1 MKTLQKDLT
10 TGNPGKIIFNFTLP
24 IFIGN
29 VFQQFYSMADT
40 IIVGKFVGT
49 KALAAVGSTGTIMFL
64 INGFILGMTAGFT
77 VLTAQ
82 KFGAGD
88 MKAMRKTVGNAAI
101 LAIIMSL
108 IMTVLGMMAM
118 KPLLGIMKTPDD
130 IFKDAYAYIMVIC
143 GGIAAQMLYNFL
155 SSVLRALG
163 NSKVPLYFLILAALL
178 NIVLDMVS
186 DSNVEAFQYGVK
198 DLVSKQITP
207 DRDESDDSF
216 RVTLADIQGEGMDE
230 IQIRHQ
236 GSEELAGYQVDS
248 YQLTAPINYPASA
261 AVSEDIL
268 PMFFGLKAQEVAVLH
283 PTAEDRA
290 QVGLDQPYRQVEIE
304 YQTKNSEKNKLSI
317 LVSNIDG
324 AGNLYVE
331 NGSDVIYKCRPQDIS
346 WLNLTVDTVI
356 SHTILIPDV
365 TSLKTLTITQGDG
378 SSYQIQFQNMGTDN
392 GKVLYDG
399 KELDVDSFRNFYYG
413 LISVEADEV
422 ILENL
427 PDTSGMNKI
436 AEIKF
441 AYMDESKKSDMVTYY
456 SESARK
462 AYAVLDG
469 NERGFRLSETQIDTV
484 LGNLQKLINGE
495 EIKAR
500 Y

>member
-1 MKTLQKDLT
+1 MKKQWLT
-10 TGNPGKIIFNFTLP
+10 
-24 IFIGN
+24 IG
-29 VFQQFYSMADT
+29 
-40 IIVGKFVGT
+40 ILCIGI
-49 KALAAVGSTGTIMFL
+49 L
-64 INGFILGMTAGFT
+64 ILGGACFFLLKSDDSEKSDVESGNYQILDEITEDDVESVVVSNASGGYEADWNDDSVIIKDCDNIAIDSSAVKKIQNAVKGITAEKKVTDGKGRLNEFGLENDPVEVT
-77 VLTAQ
+77 VTGKGGKESLMI
-82 KFGAGD
+82 GD
-88 MKAMRKTVGNAAI
+88 EVPGQD
-101 LAIIMSL
+101 SSQWY
-108 IMTVLGMMAM
+108 VLW
-118 KPLLGIMKTPDD
+118 KEEV
-130 IFKDAYAYIMVIC
+130 YI
-143 GGIAAQMLYNFL
+143 
-155 SSVLRALG
+155 
-163 NSKVPLYFLILAALL
+163 
-178 NIVLDMVS
+178 VS

-290 QVGLDQPYRQVEIE
+290 QVGLDRPYRQVEIE
-304 YQTKNSEKNKLSI
+304 YQTKDSEKNKISI

-378 SSYQIQFQNMGTDN
+378 SSYQIQLQNMGTDN
-392 GKVLYDG
+392 GKVLYDE

-436 AEIKF
+436 AEIQF
-441 AYMDESKKSDMVTYY
+441 AYMDESKKSDTVTYY

-469 NERGFRLSETQIDTV
+469 NERGFRLSETQLDTV

>member
-1 MKTLQKDLT
+1 MKKQWLT
-10 TGNPGKIIFNFTLP
+10 
-24 IFIGN
+24 IG
-29 VFQQFYSMADT
+29 
-40 IIVGKFVGT
+40 ILCIGI
-49 KALAAVGSTGTIMFL
+49 L
-64 INGFILGMTAGFT
+64 ILGGACFFLLKSDDSEKSDVESGNYQILDEITEDDVESVVVSNASGGYEADWNDDSVIIKDCDNIAIDSSAVKKIQNAIKGITAEKKVTDGKGRLNEFGLEDDPVEVT
-77 VLTAQ
+77 VTGKGEKESLMI
-82 KFGAGD
+82 GD
-88 MKAMRKTVGNAAI
+88 EVPGQD
-101 LAIIMSL
+101 SSQWY
-108 IMTVLGMMAM
+108 VLW
-118 KPLLGIMKTPDD
+118 KEEV
-130 IFKDAYAYIMVIC
+130 YI
-143 GGIAAQMLYNFL
+143 
-155 SSVLRALG
+155 
-163 NSKVPLYFLILAALL
+163 
-178 NIVLDMVS
+178 VS

-248 YQLTAPINYPASA
+248 YQLTAPIDYPASA
-261 AVSEDIL
+261 SVSEDIL
-268 PMFFGLKAQEVAVLH
+268 PIFFGLKAQEVAVLH

-304 YQTKNSEKNKLSI
+304 YQTKDSEKNKISI

-346 WLNLTVDTVI
+346 WLNITVDTVI

-365 TSLKTLTITQGDG
+365 TSLKTLTITQGDE
-378 SSYQIQFQNMGTDN
+378 SSYQIQLQNMGTDN

-441 AYMDESKKSDMVTYY
+441 AYMDESKKSDTVTYY

>member
-1 MKTLQKDLT
+1 MKKQWLT
-10 TGNPGKIIFNFTLP
+10 
-24 IFIGN
+24 IG
-29 VFQQFYSMADT
+29 
-40 IIVGKFVGT
+40 ILCIGI
-49 KALAAVGSTGTIMFL
+49 L
-64 INGFILGMTAGFT
+64 ILGGACFFLLKSDDSEKSDVESGSYQILDEIAEDDVESVVVSNASGGYEADWNDDSVIIKDCDNIAIDSSAVKKIQNAVKGITAEKKVTDGKGRLNEFGLENDPVEVT
-77 VLTAQ
+77 VTGKGGKESLMI
-82 KFGAGD
+82 GD
-88 MKAMRKTVGNAAI
+88 EVPGQD
-101 LAIIMSL
+101 SSQWY
-108 IMTVLGMMAM
+108 VLW
-118 KPLLGIMKTPDD
+118 KEEV
-130 IFKDAYAYIMVIC
+130 YI
-143 GGIAAQMLYNFL
+143 
-155 SSVLRALG
+155 
-163 NSKVPLYFLILAALL
+163 
-178 NIVLDMVS
+178 VS

-290 QVGLDQPYRQVEIE
+290 QVGLDRPYRQVEIE
-304 YQTKNSEKNKLSI
+304 YQTKDSEKNKISI

-378 SSYQIQFQNMGTDN
+378 SSYQIQLQNMGTDN
-392 GKVLYDG
+392 GKVLYDE

-441 AYMDESKKSDMVTYY
+441 AYMDESKKSDTVTYY

-469 NERGFRLSETQIDTV
+469 NERGFRLSETQLDTV

>member
-1 MKTLQKDLT
+1 MKKQWLT
-10 TGNPGKIIFNFTLP
+10 
-24 IFIGN
+24 IG
-29 VFQQFYSMADT
+29 
-40 IIVGKFVGT
+40 ILCVGI
-49 KALAAVGSTGTIMFL
+49 L
-64 INGFILGMTAGFT
+64 ILGGACFFLLKSDDSEKSDVESGNYQILDEITEDDVESVVVSNASGGYEADWNDDSVIIKDCDNIAIDSSAVKKIQNAVKGITAEKKVTDGKGRLNEFGLEDDPVEVT
-77 VLTAQ
+77 VTGKGEKESLMI
-82 KFGAGD
+82 GD
-88 MKAMRKTVGNAAI
+88 EVPGQD
-101 LAIIMSL
+101 SSQWY
-108 IMTVLGMMAM
+108 VLW
-118 KPLLGIMKTPDD
+118 KEEV
-130 IFKDAYAYIMVIC
+130 YI
-143 GGIAAQMLYNFL
+143 
-155 SSVLRALG
+155 
-163 NSKVPLYFLILAALL
+163 
-178 NIVLDMVS
+178 VS

-198 DLVSKQITP
+198 DLISKQITP

-261 AVSEDIL
+261 SVSEDIL

-304 YQTKNSEKNKLSI
+304 YQTKDSEKNKISI

-324 AGNLYVE
+324 AGNLYVG

-365 TSLKTLTITQGDG
+365 TSLKTLMITQGDG
-378 SSYQIQFQNMGTDN
+378 SSYQIQLQNMGTDN

-441 AYMDESKKSDMVTYY
+441 AYMDESKKSDSVTYY

>member
-1 MKTLQKDLT
+1 MKKQWLT
-10 TGNPGKIIFNFTLP
+10 
-24 IFIGN
+24 IG
-29 VFQQFYSMADT
+29 
-40 IIVGKFVGT
+40 ILCIGI
-49 KALAAVGSTGTIMFL
+49 L
-64 INGFILGMTAGFT
+64 ILG
-77 VLTAQ
+77 
-82 KFGAGD
+82 GACFF
-88 MKAMRKTVGNAAI
+88 
-101 LAIIMSL
+101 
-108 IMTVLGMMAM
+108 
-118 KPLLGIMKTPDD
+118 LLKPDD
-130 IFKDAYAYIMVIC
+130 PEKSDAESGNYQILDEITEDDVESVIVSNASGGYEADWNDDSVIIKDCDNIAIDSSAVKKIQNAIKGITAEKKVTDGKGRLNEFGLEDDPVEVTVTGKGEKESLMIGDEVPGQDSSQWYVLWKEEVYI
-143 GGIAAQMLYNFL
+143 
-155 SSVLRALG
+155 
-163 NSKVPLYFLILAALL
+163 
-178 NIVLDMVS
+178 VS
-186 DSNVEAFQYGVK
+186 GSNVEAFQYGVK

-261 AVSEDIL
+261 SVSEDIL

-378 SSYQIQFQNMGTDN
+378 SSYQIQLQNMGADN

>member
-1 MKTLQKDLT
+1 MKKQWLT
-10 TGNPGKIIFNFTLP
+10 
-24 IFIGN
+24 IG
-29 VFQQFYSMADT
+29 
-40 IIVGKFVGT
+40 ILCIGI
-49 KALAAVGSTGTIMFL
+49 L
-64 INGFILGMTAGFT
+64 ILGGACFFLLKSDDPEKSDVESGNYQILDEITEDDVESVVVSNASGGYEADWNDDSVIIKDCDNIAIDNSAVKKIQNAVKGIT
-77 VLTAQ
+77 VEKKVTDGKGRLNE
-82 KFGAGD
+82 FGLEDDPVEVTVTGKGEKESLMIGD
-88 MKAMRKTVGNAAI
+88 EVPGQD
-101 LAIIMSL
+101 SSQWY
-108 IMTVLGMMAM
+108 VLW
-118 KPLLGIMKTPDD
+118 KEEV
-130 IFKDAYAYIMVIC
+130 YI
-143 GGIAAQMLYNFL
+143 
-155 SSVLRALG
+155 
-163 NSKVPLYFLILAALL
+163 
-178 NIVLDMVS
+178 VS

-261 AVSEDIL
+261 SVSEDIL

-290 QVGLDQPYRQVEIE
+290 QVGLDQPYRQIEIE
-304 YQTKNSEKNKLSI
+304 YQTKDSEKSKISI

-346 WLNLTVDTVI
+346 WLNITVDTVI

-378 SSYQIQFQNMGTDN
+378 SSYQIQLQNMGADN

-436 AEIKF
+436 AEIQF
-441 AYMDESKKSDMVTYY
+441 AYMDESKKSDTVTYY

-469 NERGFRLSETQIDTV
+469 NKRGFRLSETQLDTV

>member
-1 MKTLQKDLT
+1 MKKQWLT
-10 TGNPGKIIFNFTLP
+10 
-24 IFIGN
+24 IG
-29 VFQQFYSMADT
+29 
-40 IIVGKFVGT
+40 ILCIGI
-49 KALAAVGSTGTIMFL
+49 L
-64 INGFILGMTAGFT
+64 ILG
-77 VLTAQ
+77 
-82 KFGAGD
+82 GACFF
-88 MKAMRKTVGNAAI
+88 
-101 LAIIMSL
+101 
-108 IMTVLGMMAM
+108 
-118 KPLLGIMKTPDD
+118 LLKPDD
-130 IFKDAYAYIMVIC
+130 PEKSGAESGNYQILDEITEDDVESVVVSNASGGYEADWNDDSVIIKDCDNIAIDSSAVKKIQNAIKGITAEKKVTDGKGRLNEFGLEDDPVEVTVTGKGEKESLMIGDEVPGQDSSQWYVLWKEEVYI
-143 GGIAAQMLYNFL
+143 
-155 SSVLRALG
+155 
-163 NSKVPLYFLILAALL
+163 
-178 NIVLDMVS
+178 VS

-304 YQTKNSEKNKLSI
+304 YQTKNSEKNKISI

-495 EIKAR
+495 EIKAK

>member
-1 MKTLQKDLT
+1 MKKQWLT
-10 TGNPGKIIFNFTLP
+10 
-24 IFIGN
+24 IG
-29 VFQQFYSMADT
+29 
-40 IIVGKFVGT
+40 ILCIGI
-49 KALAAVGSTGTIMFL
+49 L
-64 INGFILGMTAGFT
+64 ILGGACFFLLKSDDSEKSDVESGNYQILDEITEDDVASVVVSNASGGYEADWNDDSVIIKDCDNIAIDNSAVKKIQNAVKGITAEKKVTDGKGRLNEFGLEDDPVEVT
-77 VLTAQ
+77 VTGKGEIESLMI
-82 KFGAGD
+82 GD
-88 MKAMRKTVGNAAI
+88 EVPGQD
-101 LAIIMSL
+101 SSQWY
-108 IMTVLGMMAM
+108 VLW
-118 KPLLGIMKTPDD
+118 KEEV
-130 IFKDAYAYIMVIC
+130 YI
-143 GGIAAQMLYNFL
+143 
-155 SSVLRALG
+155 
-163 NSKVPLYFLILAALL
+163 
-178 NIVLDMVS
+178 VS

-304 YQTKNSEKNKLSI
+304 YQTKNSEKNKISI

-399 KELDVDSFRNFYYG
+399 KELDVDSFRNFYYE

-441 AYMDESKKSDMVTYY
+441 AYMDESKKSDTVTYY

>member
-1 MKTLQKDLT
+1 MKKQWLTIGILCIGILILGGACFFLQKSDDSEKSDVESGNYQILDEIT
-10 TGNPGKIIFNFTLP
+10 EDDVESVVVSNASGGYEADWNDDSVIIKDCDNIAIDSSAVKKIQNAIKGITAEKKVTDGKGRLNEFGLEDDPVEVTVTGKDEKESLMIGDEVPG
-24 IFIGN
+24 
-29 VFQQFYSMADT
+29 QDSSQWY
-40 IIVGKFVGT
+40 
-49 KALAAVGSTGTIMFL
+49 
-64 INGFILGMTAGFT
+64 
-77 VLTAQ
+77 VLW
-82 KFGAGD
+82 KEE
-88 MKAMRKTVGNAAI
+88 V
-101 LAIIMSL
+101 
-108 IMTVLGMMAM
+108 
-118 KPLLGIMKTPDD
+118 
-130 IFKDAYAYIMVIC
+130 YI
-143 GGIAAQMLYNFL
+143 
-155 SSVLRALG
+155 
-163 NSKVPLYFLILAALL
+163 
-178 NIVLDMVS
+178 VS

-248 YQLTAPINYPASA
+248 YQLTAPIDYPASA
-261 AVSEDIL
+261 SVSEDIL

-304 YQTKNSEKNKLSI
+304 YQTKDSEKNKISI

-346 WLNLTVDTVI
+346 WLNITVDTVI

-365 TSLKTLTITQGDG
+365 TSLKTLTITQGDE
-378 SSYQIQFQNMGTDN
+378 SSYQIQLQNMGTDN

-441 AYMDESKKSDMVTYY
+441 AYMDESKKSDTVTYY

-469 NERGFRLSETQIDTV
+469 NERGFRLSETQLDTV

>member
-1 MKTLQKDLT
+1 MKKQWLT
-10 TGNPGKIIFNFTLP
+10 
-24 IFIGN
+24 IG
-29 VFQQFYSMADT
+29 
-40 IIVGKFVGT
+40 ILCIGI
-49 KALAAVGSTGTIMFL
+49 L
-64 INGFILGMTAGFT
+64 ILGGACFFLLKSDDSEKSDVESGNYQILDEITEDDVASVVVSNASGGYEADWNDDSVIIKDCDNIAIDNSAVKKIQNAVKGITAEKKVTDGKGRLNEFGLEDDPVEVT
-77 VLTAQ
+77 VTGKGEKESLMI
-82 KFGAGD
+82 GD
-88 MKAMRKTVGNAAI
+88 EVPGQD
-101 LAIIMSL
+101 SSQWY
-108 IMTVLGMMAM
+108 VLW
-118 KPLLGIMKTPDD
+118 KEEV
-130 IFKDAYAYIMVIC
+130 YI
-143 GGIAAQMLYNFL
+143 
-155 SSVLRALG
+155 
-163 NSKVPLYFLILAALL
+163 
-178 NIVLDMVS
+178 VS

-216 RVTLADIQGEGMDE
+216 RVTLADIQGAGMDE

-261 AVSEDIL
+261 SVSEDIL

-304 YQTKNSEKNKLSI
+304 YQTKDSEKNKISI

-346 WLNLTVDTVI
+346 WLNITVDTVI

-365 TSLKTLTITQGDG
+365 TSLKTLTVTQGDG
-378 SSYQIQFQNMGTDN
+378 SSYQIQLQNMGADN

-399 KELDVDSFRNFYYG
+399 KELDVDSFRNFYYE

-436 AEIKF
+436 AEIQF
-441 AYMDESKKSDMVTYY
+441 AYMDESKKSNTITYY

>member
-1 MKTLQKDLT
+1 MKKQWLT
-10 TGNPGKIIFNFTLP
+10 
-24 IFIGN
+24 IG
-29 VFQQFYSMADT
+29 
-40 IIVGKFVGT
+40 ILCIGI
-49 KALAAVGSTGTIMFL
+49 L
-64 INGFILGMTAGFT
+64 ILGGACFFLLKSDDSEKSDVESGNYQILDEITEDDVASVVVSNASGGYEADWNDDSVIIKDCDNIAIDNSAVKKIQNAVKGITAEKKVTDGKGRLNEFGLEDDPVEVT
-77 VLTAQ
+77 VTGKGEKESLMI
-82 KFGAGD
+82 GD
-88 MKAMRKTVGNAAI
+88 EVPGQD
-101 LAIIMSL
+101 SSQWY
-108 IMTVLGMMAM
+108 VLW
-118 KPLLGIMKTPDD
+118 KEEV
-130 IFKDAYAYIMVIC
+130 YI
-143 GGIAAQMLYNFL
+143 
-155 SSVLRALG
+155 
-163 NSKVPLYFLILAALL
+163 
-178 NIVLDMVS
+178 VS

-216 RVTLADIQGEGMDE
+216 RVTLADIQGAGMDE

-261 AVSEDIL
+261 SVSEDIL
-268 PMFFGLKAQEVAVLH
+268 PMFFGLKVQEVAVLH

-304 YQTKNSEKNKLSI
+304 YQTKNSEKNKISI

-399 KELDVDSFRNFYYG
+399 KELDVDSFRNFYYE

-441 AYMDESKKSDMVTYY
+441 AYMDESKKSDTVTYY

>member
-1 MKTLQKDLT
+1 MKKQWLT
-10 TGNPGKIIFNFTLP
+10 
-24 IFIGN
+24 IG
-29 VFQQFYSMADT
+29 
-40 IIVGKFVGT
+40 ILCIGI
-49 KALAAVGSTGTIMFL
+49 L
-64 INGFILGMTAGFT
+64 ILG
-77 VLTAQ
+77 
-82 KFGAGD
+82 GACFFLLKSDDSETSG
-88 MKAMRKTVGNAAI
+88 VESGNYQI
-101 LAIIMSL
+101 LDEI
-108 IMTVLGMMAM
+108 TE
-118 KPLLGIMKTPDD
+118 DD
-130 IFKDAYAYIMVIC
+130 VE
-143 GGIAAQMLYNFL
+143 
-155 SSVLRALG
+155 SVVVSNALG
-163 NSKVPLYFLILAALL
+163 GYEADWNDDSVIIKDCDNIAIDSSAVKKIQNAVKGITAEKKVTDGKGRL
-178 NIVLDMVS
+178 NEFGLEDDPVEVTVTGKGEKESLMIGDEVPGQDSSQWYVLWKEEVYIVS
-186 DSNVEAFQYGVK
+186 DSTVEAFQYGVK

-304 YQTKNSEKNKLSI
+304 YQTKDSEKNKISI

-346 WLNLTVDTVI
+346 WLNITVDTVI

-365 TSLKTLTITQGDG
+365 TSLKTLTITQGDE
-378 SSYQIQFQNMGTDN
+378 SSYQIQLQNMGTDN

-436 AEIKF
+436 AEIQF
-441 AYMDESKKSDMVTYY
+441 VYMDESKKSDTVTYY

-469 NERGFRLSETQIDTV
+469 NERGFRLSETQLDTV

>member
-1 MKTLQKDLT
+1 MKKQWLT
-10 TGNPGKIIFNFTLP
+10 
-24 IFIGN
+24 IGILC
-29 VFQQFYSMADT
+29 MG
-40 IIVGKFVGT
+40 I
-49 KALAAVGSTGTIMFL
+49 L
-64 INGFILGMTAGFT
+64 ILGGACFFLLKSDDSEKSDVESGNYQILDEITEDDVASVVVSNASGGYEADWNDDSVIIKDCDNIAIDNSAVKKIQNAVKGITAEKKVTDGKGRLNEFGLEDDPVEVT
-77 VLTAQ
+77 VTGKGEKESLMI
-82 KFGAGD
+82 GD
-88 MKAMRKTVGNAAI
+88 EVPGQD
-101 LAIIMSL
+101 SSQWY
-108 IMTVLGMMAM
+108 VLW
-118 KPLLGIMKTPDD
+118 KEEV
-130 IFKDAYAYIMVIC
+130 YI
-143 GGIAAQMLYNFL
+143 
-155 SSVLRALG
+155 
-163 NSKVPLYFLILAALL
+163 
-178 NIVLDMVS
+178 VS

-304 YQTKNSEKNKLSI
+304 YQTKNSEKNKISI

-378 SSYQIQFQNMGTDN
+378 SSYQIQFQNMETDN

-399 KELDVDSFRNFYYG
+399 KELDVDSFRNFYYE

-441 AYMDESKKSDMVTYY
+441 AYMDESKKSDTVTYY

-462 AYAVLDG
+462 AYAVVDG

>member
-1 MKTLQKDLT
+1 MKKQWLT
-10 TGNPGKIIFNFTLP
+10 
-24 IFIGN
+24 IG
-29 VFQQFYSMADT
+29 
-40 IIVGKFVGT
+40 ILCIGI
-49 KALAAVGSTGTIMFL
+49 L
-64 INGFILGMTAGFT
+64 ILG
-77 VLTAQ
+77 
-82 KFGAGD
+82 GACFF
-88 MKAMRKTVGNAAI
+88 
-101 LAIIMSL
+101 
-108 IMTVLGMMAM
+108 
-118 KPLLGIMKTPDD
+118 LLKPDD
-130 IFKDAYAYIMVIC
+130 PEKSDAESGNYQILDEITEDDVESVVVSNASGGYEADWNDDSVIIKDCDNIAIDSSAVKKIQNAIKGITAEKKVTNGKGRLNEFGLEDDPVEVTVTGKGEKESLMIGDEVPGQDSSQWYVLWKEEVYI
-143 GGIAAQMLYNFL
+143 
-155 SSVLRALG
+155 
-163 NSKVPLYFLILAALL
+163 
-178 NIVLDMVS
+178 VS

-304 YQTKNSEKNKLSI
+304 YQTKNSEKNKISI

>member
-1 MKTLQKDLT
+1 MKKQWLT
-10 TGNPGKIIFNFTLP
+10 
-24 IFIGN
+24 IG
-29 VFQQFYSMADT
+29 
-40 IIVGKFVGT
+40 ILCIGI
-49 KALAAVGSTGTIMFL
+49 L
-64 INGFILGMTAGFT
+64 ILG
-77 VLTAQ
+77 
-82 KFGAGD
+82 GACFF
-88 MKAMRKTVGNAAI
+88 
-101 LAIIMSL
+101 
-108 IMTVLGMMAM
+108 
-118 KPLLGIMKTPDD
+118 LLKPDD
-130 IFKDAYAYIMVIC
+130 PEKSDAESGNYQILDEITEDDVESVIVSNASGGYEADWNDDSVIIKDCDNIAIDSSAVKKIQNAIKGITAEKKVTDGKGRLNEFGLEDDPVEVTVTGKGEKESLMIGDEVPGQDSSQWYVLWKEEVYI
-143 GGIAAQMLYNFL
+143 
-155 SSVLRALG
+155 
-163 NSKVPLYFLILAALL
+163 
-178 NIVLDMVS
+178 VS

-469 NERGFRLSETQIDTV
+469 NERGYRLSETQIDTV

>member
-1 MKTLQKDLT
+1 MKKQWLT
-10 TGNPGKIIFNFTLP
+10 
-24 IFIGN
+24 IG
-29 VFQQFYSMADT
+29 
-40 IIVGKFVGT
+40 ILCIGI
-49 KALAAVGSTGTIMFL
+49 L
-64 INGFILGMTAGFT
+64 ILGGACFFLLKSDDSEKSDVESGNYQILDEITEDDVESVVVSNASGGYEADWNDDSVIIKDCDNIAIDSSAVKKIQNAIKGITAEKKVTDGKGRLNEFGLEDDPVEVT
-77 VLTAQ
+77 VTGKGGKESLMI
-82 KFGAGD
+82 GD
-88 MKAMRKTVGNAAI
+88 EVPGQD
-101 LAIIMSL
+101 SSQWY
-108 IMTVLGMMAM
+108 VLW
-118 KPLLGIMKTPDD
+118 KEEV
-130 IFKDAYAYIMVIC
+130 YI
-143 GGIAAQMLYNFL
+143 
-155 SSVLRALG
+155 
-163 NSKVPLYFLILAALL
+163 
-178 NIVLDMVS
+178 VS

-248 YQLTAPINYPASA
+248 YQLTAPIDYPASA
-261 AVSEDIL
+261 SVSEDIL

-304 YQTKNSEKNKLSI
+304 YQTKDSEKNKISI

-346 WLNLTVDTVI
+346 WLNITVDTVI

-365 TSLKTLTITQGDG
+365 TSLKTLMITQGDG
-378 SSYQIQFQNMGTDN
+378 SSYQIQLQNMGTDN

-441 AYMDESKKSDMVTYY
+441 AYMDESKKSDSVTYY

-469 NERGFRLSETQIDTV
+469 NERGFRLSETQLDTV

>member
-1 MKTLQKDLT
+1 MKKQWLT
-10 TGNPGKIIFNFTLP
+10 
-24 IFIGN
+24 IG
-29 VFQQFYSMADT
+29 
-40 IIVGKFVGT
+40 ILCIGI
-49 KALAAVGSTGTIMFL
+49 L
-64 INGFILGMTAGFT
+64 ILGGACFFLLKSDDSEKSDVESGNYQILDEITEDDVESVVVSNASGGYEADWNDDSVIIKDCDNIAIDSSAVKKIQNAIKGITAEKKVTDGKGRLNEFGLEDDPVEVT
-77 VLTAQ
+77 VIGKGEKESLMI
-82 KFGAGD
+82 GD
-88 MKAMRKTVGNAAI
+88 EVPGQD
-101 LAIIMSL
+101 SSQWY
-108 IMTVLGMMAM
+108 VLW
-118 KPLLGIMKTPDD
+118 KEEV
-130 IFKDAYAYIMVIC
+130 YI
-143 GGIAAQMLYNFL
+143 
-155 SSVLRALG
+155 
-163 NSKVPLYFLILAALL
+163 
-178 NIVLDMVS
+178 VS
-186 DSNVEAFQYGVK
+186 DSNVEAFQYGEK

-268 PMFFGLKAQEVAVLH
+268 PMFFGLKAQDVAVLH
-283 PTAEDRA
+283 PTAEDRV

-304 YQTKNSEKNKLSI
+304 YQTKDSEKNKISI

-378 SSYQIQFQNMGTDN
+378 SSYQIQLQNMGTDN

-399 KELDVDSFRNFYYG
+399 KELDVDSFRNFYYE

-441 AYMDESKKSDMVTYY
+441 AYMDESKKSDTITYY

>member
-1 MKTLQKDLT
+1 MKKQWLT
-10 TGNPGKIIFNFTLP
+10 
-24 IFIGN
+24 IG
-29 VFQQFYSMADT
+29 
-40 IIVGKFVGT
+40 ILCIGI
-49 KALAAVGSTGTIMFL
+49 L
-64 INGFILGMTAGFT
+64 ILGGACFFLLKSDDSEKSDVESGNYQILDEITEDDVASVVVSNASGGYEADWNDDSVIIKDCDNIAIDNSAVKKIQNAVKGITAEKKVTDGKGRLNEFGLEDDPVEVT
-77 VLTAQ
+77 VTGKGEKESLMI
-82 KFGAGD
+82 GD
-88 MKAMRKTVGNAAI
+88 EVPGQD
-101 LAIIMSL
+101 SSQWY
-108 IMTVLGMMAM
+108 VLW
-118 KPLLGIMKTPDD
+118 KEEV
-130 IFKDAYAYIMVIC
+130 YI
-143 GGIAAQMLYNFL
+143 
-155 SSVLRALG
+155 
-163 NSKVPLYFLILAALL
+163 
-178 NIVLDMVS
+178 VS

-268 PMFFGLKAQEVAVLH
+268 PMFFGLKAQEVAMLH

-441 AYMDESKKSDMVTYY
+441 AYMDESKKSDTVTYY

>member
-1 MKTLQKDLT
+1 MKKQWLT
-10 TGNPGKIIFNFTLP
+10 
-24 IFIGN
+24 IG
-29 VFQQFYSMADT
+29 
-40 IIVGKFVGT
+40 ILCIGI
-49 KALAAVGSTGTIMFL
+49 L
-64 INGFILGMTAGFT
+64 ILG
-77 VLTAQ
+77 
-82 KFGAGD
+82 GACFFLLKSDDSEKSG
-88 MKAMRKTVGNAAI
+88 VESGNYQI
-101 LAIIMSL
+101 LDEI
-108 IMTVLGMMAM
+108 TE
-118 KPLLGIMKTPDD
+118 DD
-130 IFKDAYAYIMVIC
+130 VE
-143 GGIAAQMLYNFL
+143 
-155 SSVLRALG
+155 SVVVSNALG
-163 NSKVPLYFLILAALL
+163 GYEADWNDDSVIIKDCDNIAIDNSAVKKIQNAVKGITAEKKVTDGKGRL
-178 NIVLDMVS
+178 NEFGLEDDPVEVTVTGKGEKESLMIGDEVPGQDSSQWYVLWKEEVYIVS
-186 DSNVEAFQYGVK
+186 DSTVEAFQYGVK

-304 YQTKNSEKNKLSI
+304 YQTKDSEKNKISI

-346 WLNLTVDTVI
+346 WLNITVDTVI

-365 TSLKTLTITQGDG
+365 TSLKTLTITQGDE
-378 SSYQIQFQNMGTDN
+378 SSYQIQLQNMGTDN

-427 PDTSGMNKI
+427 PDTLGMNKI
-436 AEIKF
+436 AEIQF
-441 AYMDESKKSDMVTYY
+441 AYMDESKKSDKVTYY

-469 NERGFRLSETQIDTV
+469 NERGFRLSETQLDTV

>member
-1 MKTLQKDLT
+1 MKKQWLT
-10 TGNPGKIIFNFTLP
+10 
-24 IFIGN
+24 IG
-29 VFQQFYSMADT
+29 
-40 IIVGKFVGT
+40 ILCIGI
-49 KALAAVGSTGTIMFL
+49 L
-64 INGFILGMTAGFT
+64 ILG
-77 VLTAQ
+77 
-82 KFGAGD
+82 GACFF
-88 MKAMRKTVGNAAI
+88 
-101 LAIIMSL
+101 
-108 IMTVLGMMAM
+108 
-118 KPLLGIMKTPDD
+118 LLKPDD
-130 IFKDAYAYIMVIC
+130 PEKSDAESGNYQILDEITEDDVESVVVSNVSGGYEADWNDDSVIIKDCDNIAIDSSAVKKIQNAIKGITAEKKVTDGKGRLNEFGLEDDPVEVTVTGKGEKESLMIGDEVPGQDSSQWYVLWKEEVYI
-143 GGIAAQMLYNFL
+143 
-155 SSVLRALG
+155 
-163 NSKVPLYFLILAALL
+163 
-178 NIVLDMVS
+178 VS

-304 YQTKNSEKNKLSI
+304 YQTKNSEKNKISI

-441 AYMDESKKSDMVTYY
+441 VYMDESKKSDMVTYY

-469 NERGFRLSETQIDTV
+469 NERGLRLSETQIDTV

>member
-1 MKTLQKDLT
+1 MKKQWLT
-10 TGNPGKIIFNFTLP
+10 
-24 IFIGN
+24 IG
-29 VFQQFYSMADT
+29 
-40 IIVGKFVGT
+40 ILCIGI
-49 KALAAVGSTGTIMFL
+49 L
-64 INGFILGMTAGFT
+64 ILGGACFFLLKSDDPEKSDVESGNYQILDEITEDDVESVVVSNASGGYEADWNDDSVIIKDCDNIAIDNSAVKKIQNAVKGITAEKKVTDGKGRLNEFGLEDDPVEVT
-77 VLTAQ
+77 VTGKGEKESLMI
-82 KFGAGD
+82 GD
-88 MKAMRKTVGNAAI
+88 EVPGQD
-101 LAIIMSL
+101 SSQWY
-108 IMTVLGMMAM
+108 VLW
-118 KPLLGIMKTPDD
+118 KEEV
-130 IFKDAYAYIMVIC
+130 YI
-143 GGIAAQMLYNFL
+143 
-155 SSVLRALG
+155 
-163 NSKVPLYFLILAALL
+163 
-178 NIVLDMVS
+178 VS
-186 DSNVEAFQYGVK
+186 GSNVEAFQYGVK

-230 IQIRHQ
+230 MQIRHQ

-261 AVSEDIL
+261 SVSEDIL

-290 QVGLDQPYRQVEIE
+290 QVGLDQPYRQIEIE
-304 YQTKNSEKNKLSI
+304 YQTKDSEKSKISI

-346 WLNLTVDTVI
+346 WLNITVDTVI

-378 SSYQIQFQNMGTDN
+378 SSYQIQLQNMGADN

-436 AEIKF
+436 AEIQF
-441 AYMDESKKSDMVTYY
+441 AYMDESKKSDTVTYY

>member
-1 MKTLQKDLT
+1 MKKQWLT
-10 TGNPGKIIFNFTLP
+10 
-24 IFIGN
+24 IG
-29 VFQQFYSMADT
+29 
-40 IIVGKFVGT
+40 ILCIGI
-49 KALAAVGSTGTIMFL
+49 L
-64 INGFILGMTAGFT
+64 ILG
-77 VLTAQ
+77 
-82 KFGAGD
+82 GACFF
-88 MKAMRKTVGNAAI
+88 
-101 LAIIMSL
+101 
-108 IMTVLGMMAM
+108 
-118 KPLLGIMKTPDD
+118 LLKPDD
-130 IFKDAYAYIMVIC
+130 PEKSDAESGNYQILDEITEDDVESVIVSNASGGYEADWNDDSVIIKDCDNIAIDSSAVKKIQNAIKGITAEKKVTDGKGRLNEFGLEDDPVEVTVTGKGEKESLMIGDEVPGQDSSQWYVLWKEEVYI
-143 GGIAAQMLYNFL
+143 
-155 SSVLRALG
+155 
-163 NSKVPLYFLILAALL
+163 
-178 NIVLDMVS
+178 VS

-207 DRDESDDSF
+207 DQDESDDSF

-268 PMFFGLKAQEVAVLH
+268 PMFFGLKAQEVAMLH

-441 AYMDESKKSDMVTYY
+441 AYMDESKKSDTVTYY

>member
-1 MKTLQKDLT
+1 MKKQWLT
-10 TGNPGKIIFNFTLP
+10 
-24 IFIGN
+24 IG
-29 VFQQFYSMADT
+29 
-40 IIVGKFVGT
+40 ILCIGI
-49 KALAAVGSTGTIMFL
+49 L
-64 INGFILGMTAGFT
+64 ILGGACFFLLKSDDSEKSDVESGNYQILDEITEDDVASVVVSNASGGYEADWNDDSVIIKNCDNIAIDNSAVKKIQNAVKGITAEKKVTDGKGRLNEFGLEDDPVEVT
-77 VLTAQ
+77 VTGKGEKESLMI
-82 KFGAGD
+82 GD
-88 MKAMRKTVGNAAI
+88 EVPGQD
-101 LAIIMSL
+101 SSQWY
-108 IMTVLGMMAM
+108 VLW
-118 KPLLGIMKTPDD
+118 KEEV
-130 IFKDAYAYIMVIC
+130 YI
-143 GGIAAQMLYNFL
+143 
-155 SSVLRALG
+155 
-163 NSKVPLYFLILAALL
+163 
-178 NIVLDMVS
+178 VS

-216 RVTLADIQGEGMDE
+216 RVTLADIQGAGMDE

-261 AVSEDIL
+261 SVSEDIL

-304 YQTKNSEKNKLSI
+304 YQTKDSEKNKISI

-346 WLNLTVDTVI
+346 WLNITVDTVI

-365 TSLKTLTITQGDG
+365 TSLKTLTVIQGDG
-378 SSYQIQFQNMGTDN
+378 SSYQIQLQNMGADN

-436 AEIKF
+436 AEIQF
-441 AYMDESKKSDMVTYY
+441 AYMDESKKSNTVTYY

-469 NERGFRLSETQIDTV
+469 NERGFRLSETQLDTV

>member
-1 MKTLQKDLT
+1 MKKQWLT
-10 TGNPGKIIFNFTLP
+10 
-24 IFIGN
+24 IG
-29 VFQQFYSMADT
+29 
-40 IIVGKFVGT
+40 ILCIGI
-49 KALAAVGSTGTIMFL
+49 L
-64 INGFILGMTAGFT
+64 ILGGACFFLLKSDDPEKSDVESGNYQILDEITEDDVESVVVSNASGGYEADWNDDSVIIKDCDNIAIDNSAVKKIQNAVKGITAEKKVTDGKGRLNEFGLEDDPVEVT
-77 VLTAQ
+77 VTGKGEKESLMI
-82 KFGAGD
+82 GD
-88 MKAMRKTVGNAAI
+88 EVPGQD
-101 LAIIMSL
+101 SSQWY
-108 IMTVLGMMAM
+108 VLW
-118 KPLLGIMKTPDD
+118 KEEV
-130 IFKDAYAYIMVIC
+130 YI
-143 GGIAAQMLYNFL
+143 
-155 SSVLRALG
+155 
-163 NSKVPLYFLILAALL
+163 
-178 NIVLDMVS
+178 VS
-186 DSNVEAFQYGVK
+186 GSNVEAFQYGVK

-261 AVSEDIL
+261 SVSEDIL

-290 QVGLDQPYRQVEIE
+290 QVGLDQPYRQIEIE
-304 YQTKNSEKNKLSI
+304 YQTKDSEKSKISI

-346 WLNLTVDTVI
+346 WLNITVDTVI

-378 SSYQIQFQNMGTDN
+378 SSYQIQLQNMGADN

-436 AEIKF
+436 AEIQF
-441 AYMDESKKSDMVTYY
+441 AYMDESKKSDTVTYY

-469 NERGFRLSETQIDTV
+469 NESGFRLSETQIDTV

>member
-1 MKTLQKDLT
+1 MKKQWLT
-10 TGNPGKIIFNFTLP
+10 
-24 IFIGN
+24 IG
-29 VFQQFYSMADT
+29 
-40 IIVGKFVGT
+40 ILCIGI
-49 KALAAVGSTGTIMFL
+49 L
-64 INGFILGMTAGFT
+64 ILGGACFFLLKSDDSEKSDVESGNYQILDEITEDDVEAVVVSNASGGYEADWNDDSVIIKDCDNIAIDSSAVKKIQNAVKGITAEKKVTDGKGRLNEFGLEDDPVEVT
-77 VLTAQ
+77 VTGKGEKESLMI
-82 KFGAGD
+82 GD
-88 MKAMRKTVGNAAI
+88 EVPGQD
-101 LAIIMSL
+101 SSQWY
-108 IMTVLGMMAM
+108 VLW
-118 KPLLGIMKTPDD
+118 KEEV
-130 IFKDAYAYIMVIC
+130 YI
-143 GGIAAQMLYNFL
+143 
-155 SSVLRALG
+155 
-163 NSKVPLYFLILAALL
+163 
-178 NIVLDMVS
+178 VS

-198 DLVSKQITP
+198 DLISKQITP

-304 YQTKNSEKNKLSI
+304 YQTKDSEKNKISI

-378 SSYQIQFQNMGTDN
+378 NSYQIQLQNMGTDN

-441 AYMDESKKSDMVTYY
+441 AYMDESKKSDTVTYY

>member
-1 MKTLQKDLT
+1 MKKQWLT
-10 TGNPGKIIFNFTLP
+10 
-24 IFIGN
+24 IGILC
-29 VFQQFYSMADT
+29 MG
-40 IIVGKFVGT
+40 I
-49 KALAAVGSTGTIMFL
+49 L
-64 INGFILGMTAGFT
+64 ILGGACLFLLKSDDSEKSDVESGNYQILDEITEDDVASVVVSNASGGYEADWNDDSVIIKDCDNIAIDNSAVKKIQNAVKGITAEKKVTDGKGRLNEFGLEDDPVEVT
-77 VLTAQ
+77 VTGKGEKESLMI
-82 KFGAGD
+82 GD
-88 MKAMRKTVGNAAI
+88 EVPGQD
-101 LAIIMSL
+101 SSQWY
-108 IMTVLGMMAM
+108 VLW
-118 KPLLGIMKTPDD
+118 KEEV
-130 IFKDAYAYIMVIC
+130 YI
-143 GGIAAQMLYNFL
+143 
-155 SSVLRALG
+155 
-163 NSKVPLYFLILAALL
+163 
-178 NIVLDMVS
+178 VS

-304 YQTKNSEKNKLSI
+304 YQTKNSEKNKISI

-399 KELDVDSFRNFYYG
+399 KELDVDSFRNFYYE

-441 AYMDESKKSDMVTYY
+441 AYMDESKKSDTVTYY

-462 AYAVLDG
+462 AYAVVDG

>member
-1 MKTLQKDLT
+1 MKKQWLT
-10 TGNPGKIIFNFTLP
+10 
-24 IFIGN
+24 IG
-29 VFQQFYSMADT
+29 
-40 IIVGKFVGT
+40 ILCIGI
-49 KALAAVGSTGTIMFL
+49 L
-64 INGFILGMTAGFT
+64 ILGGACFFLLKSDDPEKSDVESGNYQILDEITEDDVESVVVSNASGGYEADWNDDSVIIKDCDNIAIDNSAVKKIQNAVKGITAEKKVTDGKGRLNEFGLEDDPVEVT
-77 VLTAQ
+77 VTGKGEKESLMI
-82 KFGAGD
+82 GD
-88 MKAMRKTVGNAAI
+88 EVPGQD
-101 LAIIMSL
+101 SSQWY
-108 IMTVLGMMAM
+108 VLW
-118 KPLLGIMKTPDD
+118 KEEV
-130 IFKDAYAYIMVIC
+130 YI
-143 GGIAAQMLYNFL
+143 
-155 SSVLRALG
+155 
-163 NSKVPLYFLILAALL
+163 
-178 NIVLDMVS
+178 VS
-186 DSNVEAFQYGVK
+186 GSNVEAFQYGVK

-290 QVGLDQPYRQVEIE
+290 QVGLDQPYRQIEIE
-304 YQTKNSEKNKLSI
+304 YQTKDSEKSKISI

-346 WLNLTVDTVI
+346 WLNITVDTVI

-378 SSYQIQFQNMGTDN
+378 SSYQIQLQNMGADN

-441 AYMDESKKSDMVTYY
+441 AYMDESKKSDTVTYY

>member
-1 MKTLQKDLT
+1 MKKQWLT
-10 TGNPGKIIFNFTLP
+10 
-24 IFIGN
+24 IG
-29 VFQQFYSMADT
+29 
-40 IIVGKFVGT
+40 ILCIGI
-49 KALAAVGSTGTIMFL
+49 L
-64 INGFILGMTAGFT
+64 ILG
-77 VLTAQ
+77 
-82 KFGAGD
+82 GACFFLLKSD
-88 MKAMRKTVGNAAI
+88 DSEKSDVESGNYQI
-101 LAIIMSL
+101 LDEI
-108 IMTVLGMMAM
+108 TE
-118 KPLLGIMKTPDD
+118 DD
-130 IFKDAYAYIMVIC
+130 VE
-143 GGIAAQMLYNFL
+143 
-155 SSVLRALG
+155 SVVVSNALG
-163 NSKVPLYFLILAALL
+163 GYEADWNDDSVIIKDCDNIAIDSSAVKKIQNAVKGITAEKKVTDGKGRL
-178 NIVLDMVS
+178 NEFGLEDDPVEVTVTGKGGKESLMIGDEVPGQDSSQWYVLWKEEVYIVS

-290 QVGLDQPYRQVEIE
+290 QVGLDRPYRQVEIE
-304 YQTKNSEKNKLSI
+304 YQTKNSEKNKISI

-378 SSYQIQFQNMGTDN
+378 SSYQIQLQNMGTDN
-392 GKVLYDG
+392 GKVLYDE

-436 AEIKF
+436 AEIQF
-441 AYMDESKKSDMVTYY
+441 AYMDESKKSDTVTYY

-469 NERGFRLSETQIDTV
+469 NERGFRLSETQLDTV

>member
-1 MKTLQKDLT
+1 MKKQWLT
-10 TGNPGKIIFNFTLP
+10 
-24 IFIGN
+24 IG
-29 VFQQFYSMADT
+29 
-40 IIVGKFVGT
+40 ILCIGI
-49 KALAAVGSTGTIMFL
+49 L
-64 INGFILGMTAGFT
+64 ILG
-77 VLTAQ
+77 
-82 KFGAGD
+82 GACFFLLKSD
-88 MKAMRKTVGNAAI
+88 DSEKSDVESGNYQI
-101 LAIIMSL
+101 LDEI
-108 IMTVLGMMAM
+108 TE
-118 KPLLGIMKTPDD
+118 DD
-130 IFKDAYAYIMVIC
+130 VESVMVS
-143 GGIAAQMLYNFL
+143 N
-155 SSVLRALG
+155 ALG
-163 NSKVPLYFLILAALL
+163 GYEADWNDDSVIIKDCDNIAIDSSAVKKIQNAVKGITAEKKVTDGKGRL
-178 NIVLDMVS
+178 NEFGLENDPVEVTVTGKGGKESLMIGDEVPGQDSSQWYVLWKEEVYIVS
-186 DSNVEAFQYGVK
+186 DSTVEAFQYGVK

-248 YQLTAPINYPASA
+248 YQLTAPIDYPASA
-261 AVSEDIL
+261 SVSEDIL

-304 YQTKNSEKNKLSI
+304 YQTKDSEKNKISI

-365 TSLKTLTITQGDG
+365 TNLKTLTITQGDG
-378 SSYQIQFQNMGTDN
+378 SSYQIQLQNMGTDN
-392 GKVLYDG
+392 GKVLYDE

-436 AEIKF
+436 AEIQF
-441 AYMDESKKSDMVTYY
+441 AYMDESKKSDTVTYY

-469 NERGFRLSETQIDTV
+469 NERGFRLSETQLDTV

>member
-1 MKTLQKDLT
+1 MKKQWLT
-10 TGNPGKIIFNFTLP
+10 
-24 IFIGN
+24 IG
-29 VFQQFYSMADT
+29 
-40 IIVGKFVGT
+40 ILCIGI
-49 KALAAVGSTGTIMFL
+49 L
-64 INGFILGMTAGFT
+64 ILGGACFFLLKSDDPEKSDVESGNYQILDEITEDDVESVVVSNASGGYEADWNDDSVIIKNCDNIAIDNSAVKKIQNAVKGITAEKKVTDGKGRLNEFGLEDDPVEVT
-77 VLTAQ
+77 VTGKGEKESLMI
-82 KFGAGD
+82 GD
-88 MKAMRKTVGNAAI
+88 EVPGQD
-101 LAIIMSL
+101 SSQWY
-108 IMTVLGMMAM
+108 VLW
-118 KPLLGIMKTPDD
+118 KEEV
-130 IFKDAYAYIMVIC
+130 YI
-143 GGIAAQMLYNFL
+143 
-155 SSVLRALG
+155 
-163 NSKVPLYFLILAALL
+163 
-178 NIVLDMVS
+178 VS

-207 DRDESDDSF
+207 DWDESDDSF

>member
-1 MKTLQKDLT
+1 MKKQWLT
-10 TGNPGKIIFNFTLP
+10 
-24 IFIGN
+24 IG
-29 VFQQFYSMADT
+29 
-40 IIVGKFVGT
+40 ILCIGI
-49 KALAAVGSTGTIMFL
+49 L
-64 INGFILGMTAGFT
+64 ILG
-77 VLTAQ
+77 
-82 KFGAGD
+82 GACFF
-88 MKAMRKTVGNAAI
+88 
-101 LAIIMSL
+101 
-108 IMTVLGMMAM
+108 
-118 KPLLGIMKTPDD
+118 LLKPDD
-130 IFKDAYAYIMVIC
+130 PEKSDAESGNYQILDEITEDDVESVVVSNASGGYEADWNDDSVIIKDCDNIAIDSSAVKKIQNAIKGITAEKKVTVEVTVTGKGEKESLMIRDEVPGQDSSQWYVLWKEEVYI
-143 GGIAAQMLYNFL
+143 
-155 SSVLRALG
+155 
-163 NSKVPLYFLILAALL
+163 
-178 NIVLDMVS
+178 VS

-248 YQLTAPINYPASA
+248 YQLTAPINYPASV

-304 YQTKNSEKNKLSI
+304 YQTKNSEKNKISI

-441 AYMDESKKSDMVTYY
+441 VYMDESKKSDMVTYY

>member
-1 MKTLQKDLT
+1 MKKQWLT
-10 TGNPGKIIFNFTLP
+10 
-24 IFIGN
+24 IG
-29 VFQQFYSMADT
+29 
-40 IIVGKFVGT
+40 ILCIGI
-49 KALAAVGSTGTIMFL
+49 L
-64 INGFILGMTAGFT
+64 ILG
-77 VLTAQ
+77 
-82 KFGAGD
+82 GACFFLLKSDDSEKSG
-88 MKAMRKTVGNAAI
+88 VESGNYQI
-101 LAIIMSL
+101 LDEI
-108 IMTVLGMMAM
+108 TE
-118 KPLLGIMKTPDD
+118 DD
-130 IFKDAYAYIMVIC
+130 VE
-143 GGIAAQMLYNFL
+143 
-155 SSVLRALG
+155 SVVVSNALG
-163 NSKVPLYFLILAALL
+163 GYEADWNDDSVIIKDCDNIAIDNSAVKKIQNAVKGITAEKKVTDGKGRL
-178 NIVLDMVS
+178 NEFGLEDDPVEVTVTGKGEKESLMIGDEVPGQDSSQWYVLWKEEVYIVS

-198 DLVSKQITP
+198 DLISKQITP

-304 YQTKNSEKNKLSI
+304 YQTKDSEKNKISI

-346 WLNLTVDTVI
+346 WLNITVDTVI

-365 TSLKTLTITQGDG
+365 TSLKTLTITQGDE
-378 SSYQIQFQNMGTDN
+378 SSYQIQLQNMGTDN

-427 PDTSGMNKI
+427 PDTLGMNKI
-436 AEIKF
+436 AEIQF
-441 AYMDESKKSDMVTYY
+441 AYMDESKKSDKVTYY

-469 NERGFRLSETQIDTV
+469 NERGFRLSETQLDTV

>member
-1 MKTLQKDLT
+1 MKKQWLT
-10 TGNPGKIIFNFTLP
+10 
-24 IFIGN
+24 IG
-29 VFQQFYSMADT
+29 
-40 IIVGKFVGT
+40 ILCIGI
-49 KALAAVGSTGTIMFL
+49 L
-64 INGFILGMTAGFT
+64 ILG
-77 VLTAQ
+77 
-82 KFGAGD
+82 GACFF
-88 MKAMRKTVGNAAI
+88 
-101 LAIIMSL
+101 
-108 IMTVLGMMAM
+108 
-118 KPLLGIMKTPDD
+118 LLKPDD
-130 IFKDAYAYIMVIC
+130 PEKSDAESGNYQILDEITEDDVESVVVSNASGGYEADWNDDSVIIKDCDNIAIDSSAVKKIQNAIKGITAEKKVTDGKGRLNEFGLEDDPVEVTVTGKGEKESLMIGDEVPGQDSSQWYVLWKEEVYI
-143 GGIAAQMLYNFL
+143 
-155 SSVLRALG
+155 
-163 NSKVPLYFLILAALL
+163 
-178 NIVLDMVS
+178 VS

-207 DRDESDDSF
+207 DRDESNDSF

-304 YQTKNSEKNKLSI
+304 YQTKNSEKNKISI

-441 AYMDESKKSDMVTYY
+441 VYMDESKKSDMVTYY

>member
-1 MKTLQKDLT
+1 MKKQWLT
-10 TGNPGKIIFNFTLP
+10 
-24 IFIGN
+24 IG
-29 VFQQFYSMADT
+29 
-40 IIVGKFVGT
+40 ILCIGI
-49 KALAAVGSTGTIMFL
+49 L
-64 INGFILGMTAGFT
+64 ILGGACFFLLKSDDSEKSDVESGNYQILDEITEDDVASVVVSNASGGYEADWNDDSVIIKDCDNIAIDNSAVKKIQNAVKGITAEKKVTDGKGRLNEFGLEDDPVEVT
-77 VLTAQ
+77 VTGKGEKESLMI
-82 KFGAGD
+82 GD
-88 MKAMRKTVGNAAI
+88 EVPGQD
-101 LAIIMSL
+101 SSQWY
-108 IMTVLGMMAM
+108 VLW
-118 KPLLGIMKTPDD
+118 KEEV
-130 IFKDAYAYIMVIC
+130 YI
-143 GGIAAQMLYNFL
+143 
-155 SSVLRALG
+155 
-163 NSKVPLYFLILAALL
+163 
-178 NIVLDMVS
+178 VS

-216 RVTLADIQGEGMDE
+216 RVTLADIQGAGMDE

-261 AVSEDIL
+261 SVSEDIL

-304 YQTKNSEKNKLSI
+304 YQTKNSEKNKISI

-399 KELDVDSFRNFYYG
+399 KELDVDSFRNFYYE

-441 AYMDESKKSDMVTYY
+441 AYMDESKKSDTVTYY

>member
-1 MKTLQKDLT
+1 MKKQWLTIGILCIGILILGGACFFLQKSDDSEKSDVESGNYQILDEIT
-10 TGNPGKIIFNFTLP
+10 EDDVESVVVSNASGGYEADWNDDSVIIKDCDNIAIDSSAVKKIQNAIKGITAEKKVTDGKGRLNEFGLEDDPVEVTVTGKGEKESLMIGDEVPG
-24 IFIGN
+24 
-29 VFQQFYSMADT
+29 QDSSQWY
-40 IIVGKFVGT
+40 
-49 KALAAVGSTGTIMFL
+49 
-64 INGFILGMTAGFT
+64 
-77 VLTAQ
+77 VLW
-82 KFGAGD
+82 KEE
-88 MKAMRKTVGNAAI
+88 V
-101 LAIIMSL
+101 
-108 IMTVLGMMAM
+108 
-118 KPLLGIMKTPDD
+118 
-130 IFKDAYAYIMVIC
+130 YI
-143 GGIAAQMLYNFL
+143 
-155 SSVLRALG
+155 
-163 NSKVPLYFLILAALL
+163 
-178 NIVLDMVS
+178 VS

-248 YQLTAPINYPASA
+248 YQLTAPIDYPASA
-261 AVSEDIL
+261 SVSEDIL

-304 YQTKNSEKNKLSI
+304 YQTKDSEKNKISI

-346 WLNLTVDTVI
+346 WLNITVDTVI

-365 TSLKTLTITQGDG
+365 TSLKTLTITQGDE
-378 SSYQIQFQNMGTDN
+378 SSYQIQLQNMGTDN

-441 AYMDESKKSDMVTYY
+441 AYMDESKKSDTVTYY

-469 NERGFRLSETQIDTV
+469 NERGFRLSETQLDTV

>member
-1 MKTLQKDLT
+1 MKKQWLT
-10 TGNPGKIIFNFTLP
+10 
-24 IFIGN
+24 IGILC
-29 VFQQFYSMADT
+29 MG
-40 IIVGKFVGT
+40 I
-49 KALAAVGSTGTIMFL
+49 L
-64 INGFILGMTAGFT
+64 ILGGACFFLLKSDDSEKSDVESGNYQILDEITEDDVASVVVSNASGGYEADWNDDSVIIKDCDNIAIDNSAVKKIQNAVKGITAEKKVTDGKGRLNEFGLEDDPVEVT
-77 VLTAQ
+77 VTGKGEKESLMI
-82 KFGAGD
+82 GD
-88 MKAMRKTVGNAAI
+88 EVPGQD
-101 LAIIMSL
+101 SSQWY
-108 IMTVLGMMAM
+108 VLW
-118 KPLLGIMKTPDD
+118 KEEV
-130 IFKDAYAYIMVIC
+130 YI
-143 GGIAAQMLYNFL
+143 
-155 SSVLRALG
+155 
-163 NSKVPLYFLILAALL
+163 
-178 NIVLDMVS
+178 VS

-236 GSEELAGYQVDS
+236 GREELAGYQVDS

-304 YQTKNSEKNKLSI
+304 YQTKNSEKNKISI

-399 KELDVDSFRNFYYG
+399 KELDVDSFRNFYYE

-441 AYMDESKKSDMVTYY
+441 AYMDESKKSDTVTYY

>member
-1 MKTLQKDLT
+1 MKKQWLT
-10 TGNPGKIIFNFTLP
+10 
-24 IFIGN
+24 IG
-29 VFQQFYSMADT
+29 
-40 IIVGKFVGT
+40 ILCIGI
-49 KALAAVGSTGTIMFL
+49 L
-64 INGFILGMTAGFT
+64 ILGGACFFLLKSDDSEKSDVESGSYQILDEIAEDDVESVVVSNASGGYEADWNDDSVIIKDCDNIAIDSSAVKKIQNAVKGITAEKKVTDGKGRLNEFGLEDDPVEVT
-77 VLTAQ
+77 VTGKGEKESLMI
-82 KFGAGD
+82 GD
-88 MKAMRKTVGNAAI
+88 EVPGQD
-101 LAIIMSL
+101 SSQWY
-108 IMTVLGMMAM
+108 VLW
-118 KPLLGIMKTPDD
+118 KEEV
-130 IFKDAYAYIMVIC
+130 YI
-143 GGIAAQMLYNFL
+143 
-155 SSVLRALG
+155 
-163 NSKVPLYFLILAALL
+163 
-178 NIVLDMVS
+178 VS
-186 DSNVEAFQYGVK
+186 DSNVEAFQYGEK

-290 QVGLDQPYRQVEIE
+290 QIGLDQPYRQVEIE
-304 YQTKNSEKNKLSI
+304 YQTKDSEKNKISI

-378 SSYQIQFQNMGTDN
+378 SSYQIQLQNMGTDN
-392 GKVLYDG
+392 GKVLYDE

-436 AEIKF
+436 AEIQF
-441 AYMDESKKSDMVTYY
+441 AYMDESKKSDTVTYY

>member
-1 MKTLQKDLT
+1 MKKQWLT
-10 TGNPGKIIFNFTLP
+10 
-24 IFIGN
+24 IG
-29 VFQQFYSMADT
+29 
-40 IIVGKFVGT
+40 ILCIGI
-49 KALAAVGSTGTIMFL
+49 L
-64 INGFILGMTAGFT
+64 ILG
-77 VLTAQ
+77 
-82 KFGAGD
+82 GACFFLLKSD
-88 MKAMRKTVGNAAI
+88 DSEKSDVESGNYQI
-101 LAIIMSL
+101 LDEI
-108 IMTVLGMMAM
+108 TE
-118 KPLLGIMKTPDD
+118 DD
-130 IFKDAYAYIMVIC
+130 VE
-143 GGIAAQMLYNFL
+143 
-155 SSVLRALG
+155 SVVVSNALG
-163 NSKVPLYFLILAALL
+163 GYEADWNDDSVIIKDCDNIAIDSSAVKKIQNAVKGITAEKKVTDGKGRL
-178 NIVLDMVS
+178 NEFGLENDPVEVTVTGKGGKESLMIGDEVPGQDSSQWYVLWKEEVYIVS

-230 IQIRHQ
+230 IQIRHR

-290 QVGLDQPYRQVEIE
+290 QVGLDRPYRQVEIE
-304 YQTKNSEKNKLSI
+304 YQTKDSEKNKISI

-378 SSYQIQFQNMGTDN
+378 SSYQIQLQNMGTDN
-392 GKVLYDG
+392 GKVLYDE

-436 AEIKF
+436 AEIQF
-441 AYMDESKKSDMVTYY
+441 AYMDESKKSDTVTYY

-469 NERGFRLSETQIDTV
+469 NERGFRLSETQLDTV

>member
-1 MKTLQKDLT
+1 MKKQWLT
-10 TGNPGKIIFNFTLP
+10 
-24 IFIGN
+24 IG
-29 VFQQFYSMADT
+29 
-40 IIVGKFVGT
+40 ILCIGI
-49 KALAAVGSTGTIMFL
+49 L
-64 INGFILGMTAGFT
+64 ILGGACFFLLKSDDSEKSDVESGNYQILDEITEDDVESVVVSNASGGYEADWNDDSVIIKDCDNIAIDSSAVKKIQNAVKGITAEKKVTDGKGRLNEFGLEDDPVEVT
-77 VLTAQ
+77 VTGKGEKESLMI
-82 KFGAGD
+82 GD
-88 MKAMRKTVGNAAI
+88 EVPGQD
-101 LAIIMSL
+101 SSQWY
-108 IMTVLGMMAM
+108 VLW
-118 KPLLGIMKTPDD
+118 KEEV
-130 IFKDAYAYIMVIC
+130 YI
-143 GGIAAQMLYNFL
+143 
-155 SSVLRALG
+155 
-163 NSKVPLYFLILAALL
+163 
-178 NIVLDMVS
+178 VS

-268 PMFFGLKAQEVAVLH
+268 PMFFGLKAQDVAVLH
-283 PTAEDRA
+283 PTAEDRV

-304 YQTKNSEKNKLSI
+304 YQTKDSEKNKISI
-317 LVSNIDG
+317 LVSNIDD

-378 SSYQIQFQNMGTDN
+378 SSYQIQLQNMGTDN

-441 AYMDESKKSDMVTYY
+441 AYTDESKKSDTVTYY

-495 EIKAR
+495 EVKAR